1 MIQGNGLFRQGSAG
15 TNGKDGRDL
24 FNVQKPER
32 PEQRIG
38 ADRALGQD
46 HIVGGSVLRQ
56 LKGLIQRQL
65 VPGGD
70 VCQCQPLR
78 LCTFLQAGKDGVFGL
93 AVSFRPEVGD

>member
-1 MIQGNGLFRQGSAG
+1 MIQLHRLFRQGSAG
-15 TNGKDGRDL
+15 TEGEDGRDL

-46 HIVGGSVLRQ
+46 HIVGGGVLRQ

-78 LCTFLQAGKDGVFGL
+78 LRTFLQAGKDGVFGL
-93 AVSFRPEVGD
+93 AVPFHPEVGD

>member
-1 MIQGNGLFRQGSAG
+1 MIQLHRLFGQGG
-15 TNGKDGRDL
+15 VCTNGEDGRDL
-24 FNVQKPER
+24 FDMQKPER

-46 HIVGGSVLRQ
+46 HIVGGGVLRQ

-78 LCTFLQAGKDGVFGL
+78 LRTLLQAGKNGVFGL
-93 AVSFRPEVGD
+93 AVLFHPEVGD

>member
-1 MIQGNGLFRQGSAG
+1 MIQRNGLLRQGSAG
-15 TNGKDGRDL
+15 TDGEDGRDL

-46 HIVGGSVLRQ
+46 HIVGGGVLRQ

-65 VPGGD
+65 IPGGD

-93 AVSFRPEVGD
+93 AVPFHPEVGD

>member
-1 MIQGNGLFRQGSAG
+1 MVRMGGIFSICKSRNARSSA
-15 TNGKDGRDL
+15 
-24 FNVQKPER
+24 
-32 PEQRIG
+32 IG

-46 HIVGGSVLRQ
+46 HIVGGGVLRQ

-93 AVSFRPEVGD
+93 AVPFHPEVGD

>member
-1 MIQGNGLFRQGSAG
+1 M
-15 TNGKDGRDL
+15 
-24 FNVQKPER
+24 QKPER

-46 HIVGGSVLRQ
+46 HIVRGSVLRQ

-65 VPGGD
+65 IPGGD

-78 LCTFLQAGKDGVFGL
+78 LCTLLQAGKNGVFGL
-93 AVSFRPEVGD
+93 AVPFHPEVGD